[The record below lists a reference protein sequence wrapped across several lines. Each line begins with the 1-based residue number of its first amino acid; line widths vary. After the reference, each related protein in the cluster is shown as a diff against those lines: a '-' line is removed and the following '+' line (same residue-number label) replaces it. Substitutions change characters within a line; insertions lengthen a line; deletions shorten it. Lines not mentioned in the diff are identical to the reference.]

1 MHVLTSRLLLLD
13 APADVC
19 ARHWGMRGR
28 IWSLWIIQ
36 TLGGVFCMLLGVPF
50 VYNSLGA
57 TMVSLRL
64 LRSSRLLDS
73 LVVYS

>member
-1 MHVLTSRLLLLD
+1 MPALTSRLLLLD
-13 APADVC
+13 APADTC
-19 ARHWGMRGR
+19 ARYWGMRGR
-28 IWSLWIIQ
+28 MWSLWIIQ

-73 LVVYS
+73 LVSYS